1 MTTNANETTTR
12 AEWQSST
19 TITLPLHPDNHHNN
33 NDSGKNQ
40 DEFQPDSTTT
50 TSDCS
55 PISLHGPTTNLSEYY
70 YPSQLPEL
78 VHWIRGVVVVVVPN
92 HVTDR
97 NRRRGTTMLSGNT
110 IRTFRDGGT
119 TTITQY
125 RILMETMYQYYFG
138 HDNHQGDSDDAD
150 DSKTTTT
157 TTTIIHTD
165 QSITVVQNLA
175 SFLYRLTLVYFE
187 ICQTGSCNDDD
198 DTVTN
203 TNRHSHA
210 ATGID
215 PSSLPPPVWNAYFHR
230 LVCSSSSSDTNN
242 PLPPSRTEWN
252 QWVRRYAP
260 MIPRM
265 VATVVS
271 HDGTVSSE
279 LPGPSVDLWL
289 FDAMNQPSWMR
300 TSPTNTTTTSSSSI
314 IIPMQLT
321 IMGLGGGAW
330 RPIFQSSIHGASFT
344 TLTHSLLSYYG
355 PTVLVIETTRNEI
368 FGYYTVVPW
377 KISNRWYTQS
387 SNSNCQY
394 VHHDDDDDE
403 NMDDADDE
411 SFLFRL
417 HPQWNV
423 YRPQMESTILPKRF
437 HQYLNPPSRQ
447 SSHTLVGLA
456 VGGVAD
462 NVPRLHITPSFEQC
476 KACIWD
482 SVFDTGPLLSNDDE
496 SYFDI
501 FNLEV
506 WAATKWQFQSGG
518 ADCGKN
524 DADMYEQGKRI
535 GADRTSTME
544 HARERYAKVDRTQF
558 LDDFMNDAV
567 LPNKLFQHR
576 VQTRGRADFVVASD
590 NANDG
595 YVVDGKQPSPR

>member
-1 MTTNANETTTR
+1 
-12 AEWQSST
+12 
-19 TITLPLHPDNHHNN
+19 
-33 NDSGKNQ
+33 
-40 DEFQPDSTTT
+40 
-50 TSDCS
+50 
-55 PISLHGPTTNLSEYY
+55 
-70 YPSQLPEL
+70 
-78 VHWIRGVVVVVVPN
+78 
-92 HVTDR
+92 
-97 NRRRGTTMLSGNT
+97 
-110 IRTFRDGGT
+110 
-119 TTITQY
+119 
-125 RILMETMYQYYFG
+125 
-138 HDNHQGDSDDAD
+138 
-150 DSKTTTT
+150 
-157 TTTIIHTD
+157 
-165 QSITVVQNLA
+165 
-175 SFLYRLTLVYFE
+175 
-187 ICQTGSCNDDD
+187 
-198 DTVTN
+198 
-203 TNRHSHA
+203 
-210 ATGID
+210 
-215 PSSLPPPVWNAYFHR
+215 
-230 LVCSSSSSDTNN
+230 
-242 PLPPSRTEWN
+242 
-252 QWVRRYAP
+252 
-260 MIPRM
+260 
-265 VATVVS
+265 
-271 HDGTVSSE
+271 
-279 LPGPSVDLWL
+279 
-289 FDAMNQPSWMR
+289 
-300 TSPTNTTTTSSSSI
+300 
-314 IIPMQLT
+314 MQLT

-330 RPIFQSSIHGASFT
+330 RSIFQSSVNGASFT